1 MGVRNGL
8 TEFARLVDILVNVI
22 GYAGRCG
29 SYSPAVKRMARQY
42 DDEIQRLTMERVPVR
57 PGDAKLA
64 AMDARSA
71 AVTFTNCI
79 LSGPA

>member
-29 SYSPAVKRMARQY
+29 SYSPAVKRMA
-42 DDEIQRLTMERVPVR
+42 DDEIQRLTMERVPVSGLATQSLPRWTHVR
-57 PGDAKLA
+57 P
-64 AMDARSA
+64 R
-71 AVTFTNCI
+71 
-79 LSGPA
+79 